1 MEHRAI
7 TRVKA
12 FVPGPSA
19 SSPELTALGPFVYN
33 ARLHGTSATL
43 FFARISIGK
52 RRPDARRFPDDTRRA
67 RPKPLDHFPQGF
79 SPKASPQGLA
89 KANVR
94 KIRGKSSGPGWDV
107 LESNQATASRSRL
120 AAPASG
126 PTFAELPAN
135 PVPFST
141 PSFSHSPTQQKVASI
156 ARGRSKRVS
165 AMTSKVI
172 TLEFVVPT
180 VLALALGIVLSIGAV
195 YLTDKYL
202 VPIDQAEAHLPF
214 HR

>member
-1 MEHRAI
+1 MGDAVFLREFPLGSGGP
-7 TRVKA
+7 TRDDFRTTHA
-12 FVPGPSA
+12 GPDQ
-19 SSPELTALGPFVYN
+19 N
-33 ARLHGTSATL
+33 RW
-43 FFARISIGK
+43 II
-52 RRPDARRFPDDTRRA
+52 
-67 RPKPLDHFPQGF
+67 
-79 SPKASPQGLA
+79 SPKASPQRLLPKGLA

-94 KIRGKSSGPGWDV
+94 KIRGKSSGPGLEDV

-126 PTFAELPAN
+126 PTFSELPAN